1 MSVRLAAGDRVASRR
16 GAPNAVPV
24 ATVAAFGFALAA
36 FLAYLVARVPVEAAV
51 LPSGERL
58 QHWPA
63 IVVAVAVVSAV
74 DAVAI
79 RAWRH
84 HPTASPV
91 RVRATR
97 TEPVGFLPAGLRLR
111 RVPRRVAVI
120 TAIASATLL
129 DGAAVLHLPLWLIAL
144 LALLPWVPLL
154 WLETVWKYEHYGFFS
169 ALFVLTLLQVG
180 HMTEHTV
187 QVGQL
192 MATHGILARSHG
204 VFGQLDFETVHF
216 YWDSAVWIGIAVLL
230 LRFRENRW
238 LWASFVAASLHEVE
252 HLYLYYLY
260 LMHGGYYLEGG
271 FAGIMGRGGVVGSP
285 LYRPYLHF
293 TYNVFVI
300 VPLVVACWIEARRVF
315 DSRPT

>member
-1 MSVRLAAGDRVASRR
+1 
-16 GAPNAVPV
+16 
-24 ATVAAFGFALAA
+24 
-36 FLAYLVARVPVEAAV
+36 
-51 LPSGERL
+51 
-58 QHWPA
+58 
-63 IVVAVAVVSAV
+63 VVSAV
-74 DAVAI
+74 DALAI
-79 RAWRH
+79 RAVRQ
-84 HPTASPV
+84 HPAASPGQA
-91 RVRATR
+91 RATTTGPLADR
-97 TEPVGFLPAGLRLR
+97 SFLPAGLRLR

-120 TAIASATLL
+120 TAIASATLF

-154 WLETVWKYEHYGFFS
+154 WLETVWKHEHYGFFS

-180 HMTEHTV
+180 HMTEHSV

-192 MATHGILARSHG
+192 MATHGMLARSHG

-216 YWDSAVWIGIAVLL
+216 YWDSAVWIGVAVLL

-260 LMHGGYYLEGG
+260 LMHNGYYLQGG

-293 TYNVFVI
+293 TYNVFV
-300 VPLVVACWIEARRVF
+300 VGPLVVGCWIEARRVL
-315 DSRPT
+315 DSGAT